1 MRKFYLPVLAA
12 IVSFA
17 SCTKM
22 AEVEQPEISDDV
34 VDIVFKIPTEETKTT
49 GGVNDTGIT
58 NLQLFVFR
66 KDGTIDNSLYQTNAT
81 TVTLKCTSGPKDV
94 VALVNGPKLQ
104 NVTSFSELKSRTTA
118 LANNSTSS
126 LIMVGITE
134 ANIQAGTTVTVP
146 VKRAAAMILV
156 KQVSVNFTQDY
167 YKTLPFRLKKIMISN
182 VAGDVSLDGT
192 STPTF
197 WHNKMGVADSNDNSV
212 LSLIKDDINA
222 YNLTSSTPYTTEHKF
237 LCYPNSTSSDAHGG
251 KWSARKT
258 RIVICTTLNGKDY
271 YYPVTLNQVESNKKY
286 SLSLLITQPGSEDP
300 DTPITTLDANV
311 QVDIANW
318 ETGATLSE
326 TI

>member
-12 IVSFA
+12 MVSFA

-22 AEVEQPEISDDV
+22 AEVEQPEINDDV

-58 NLQLFVFR
+58 SVQVFVFK
-66 KDGTIDNSLYQTNAT
+66 KDGTIDNSLYQSNAT

-94 VALVNGPKLQ
+94 VALVNGPKFQ

-134 ANIQAGTTVTVP
+134 ANIQTGTTVTVP

-167 YKTLPFRLKKIMISN
+167 YNTLPFKLKKIMISN
-182 VAGDVSLDGT
+182 VPGDVSLDGT

-212 LSLIKDDINA
+212 ISLIKDDINA

-237 LCYPNSTSSDAHGG
+237 LCYPNSTSSDANGG
-251 KWSARKT
+251 TWSARKT

-271 YYPVTLNQVESNKKY
+271 YYPITLNKVESNKKY
-286 SLSLLITQPGSEDP
+286 SLSLLITKPGSEDP

-311 QVDIANW
+311 MVDIVNW